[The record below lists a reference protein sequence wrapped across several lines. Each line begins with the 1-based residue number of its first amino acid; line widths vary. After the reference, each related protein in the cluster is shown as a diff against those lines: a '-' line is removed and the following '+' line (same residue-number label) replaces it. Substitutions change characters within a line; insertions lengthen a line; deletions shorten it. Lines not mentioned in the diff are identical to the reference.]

1 MSIPKIIHYCWFGGG
16 PISAESQ
23 KCMES
28 WKKYCPDYKII
39 EWNDQNFDISTN
51 RYAQQAYEAK
61 KYAFVSDYVRLAVLY
76 EYGGIY
82 LDTDVELVRPLD
94 ELLELPGFMG
104 FQTNNEVA
112 TGLGFGARKGNSV
125 VQALLRDY
133 DALDFLKADG
143 SADLT
148 PCPERNTRVF
158 AGTGR
163 AQGRNKAEH
172 RGNGDLSGRVF
183 LPDGFLQ
190 PGASGNAQDL
200 LHPPLCRKLEAEAQ
214 RGQPHFAAAAEE
226 ALLYMVLPS
235 AWPDRGTA
243 EKENLKTGAAARCCA
258 AVLFCPACPLRAGM
272 LY

>member
-16 PISAESQ
+16 AISPENR

-76 EYGGIY
+76 EYGG
-82 LDTDVELVRPLD
+82 
-94 ELLELPGFMG
+94 
-104 FQTNNEVA
+104 
-112 TGLGFGARKGNSV
+112 KGNSV

-148 PCPERNTRVF
+148 PCPERNTRVLQ
-158 AGTGR
+158 AMGVRKDGTR
-163 AQGRNKAEH
+163 QSIAEMEI
-172 RGNGDLSGRVF
+172 F
-183 LPDGFLQ
+183 P
-190 PGASGNAQDL
+190 
-200 LHPPLCRKLEAEAQ
+200 AE
-214 RGQPHFAAAAEE
+214 
-226 ALLYMVLPS
+226 Y
-235 AWPDRGTA
+235 
-243 EKENLKTGAAARCCA
+243 
-258 AVLFCPACPLRAGM
+258 FCPMDFYSRELRVTPKTYSAFCSGC
-272 LY
+272 